1 MKSTQPNAAPA
12 NSTGENPDRSPGR
25 APSAPLSPR
34 MARLSVALLL
44 AINLIN
50 YVDRYVLA
58 AAVPKIE
65 REFFKPGDSSVD
77 SWMGSLATA
86 FLVSYM
92 LTAPLFGWLA
102 DRFSRWKLMGVA
114 VIAWSLASGASGMAS
129 AFMIL
134 FVTRLAVGIGEAAY
148 GPAAP
153 TVIADLFPVSRRGS
167 VLAWFYMAIPV
178 GSALGYVLGGMVAE
192 HWHWR
197 WAFYL
202 VVPPGILLGL
212 LCFFMP
218 EPPRG
223 ASDSLDSSRH
233 RPRWADYLTLARTP
247 SYVLNCAGMTAMT
260 FALGGVSYWMPKYI
274 HLYRKVPDLGHV
286 NLIFG
291 ALTVLSGISATLLGG
306 LAGDWLSKRWPGAY
320 FLVSGG
326 GMLLGFPCFLLV
338 LVTPFP
344 WAWAWIFIAEFCL
357 FFNTGPT
364 NTILANVTHPAV
376 RSTAYALNILVI
388 HLLGDAISP
397 TLIGAL
403 SDRFHGDMNIG
414 FLAVSGAIL
423 LSGVFW
429 LWGARHLRRDVELA
443 STRIGP

>member
-1 MKSTQPNAAPA
+1 
-12 NSTGENPDRSPGR
+12 
-25 APSAPLSPR
+25 

-50 YVDRYVLA
+50 YVDRFVLA

-65 REFFKPGDSSVD
+65 KEFFKDGDPNID

-102 DRFSRWKLMGVA
+102 DRFSRWKLMGAA
-114 VIAWSLASGASGMAS
+114 VIAWSLASGASGLAS
-129 AFMIL
+129 SFGIL
-134 FVTRLAVGIGEAAY
+134 FITRLAVGIGEAAY

-178 GSALGYVLGGMVAE
+178 GSALGYVLGGMVAQ

-202 VVPPGILLGL
+202 VVPPGVLLGI
-212 LCFFMP
+212 LCFLMP

-223 ASDSLDSSRH
+223 ASDALKQTGH
-233 RPRWADYLTLARTP
+233 RLRWKDYLSLVRTP

-274 HLYRKVPDLGHV
+274 NTYRGIPGLGRV

-291 ALTVLSGISATLLGG
+291 ALTVVSGLSATLLGG
-306 LAGDWLSKRWPGAY
+306 MAGDRLSKRWPGAY
-320 FLVSGG
+320 FLVSGA

-344 WAWAWIFIAEFCL
+344 WAWAWIFLAEFCL

-364 NTILANVTHPAV
+364 NTILANVTHPSV
-376 RSTAYALNILVI
+376 RSTAYALNILII
-388 HLLGDAISP
+388 HLFGDAASP
-397 TLIGAL
+397 TLIGAI
-403 SDRFHGDMNIG
+403 SDAFGGNMNAG
-414 FLAVSGAIL
+414 FLTVSGAIL
-423 LSGVFW
+423 LSGIFW
-429 LWGARHLRRDVELA
+429 LLGGRYLQRDTELA
-443 STRIGP
+443 PTRLGSS